1 MGRWLARRLIIT
13 AVTFVGISLLVFT
26 LMRLTPVDPVDL
38 LLFNLRQSGGLTT
51 EDIERIRATYRAALG
66 LDQPIPIQY
75 LLWVKEAITN
85 GSLGF
90 SFVSGRPSLDM
101 VVERVP
107 PTLILMGS
115 ALALEL
121 IIGIPLGIL
130 AALRRNRFT
139 DYIVSAFGLSV
150 VAVPSFFL
158 GLAAIYIFSVRLNVL
173 PAGGMFTPTS
183 RGVNLVDV
191 ARHLLMPA
199 LILGLAGV
207 GPIIRY
213 VRTSIIETLGKEYL
227 VTARAKGLPRP
238 AIIIRHAF
246 PNALLP
252 LITFVGIEV
261 GRLMAGAFVVEQIFT
276 WPGMGSLALD
286 AINSRDY
293 PVVQAFAITVALVV
307 LAGNLLADL
316 AYGVADPRI
325 RLE

>member
-13 AVTFVGISLLVFT
+13 AVTFLGISLLVFT

-38 LLFNLRQSGGLTT
+38 LLFNLRQSGGLST
-51 EDIERIRATYRAALG
+51 EDIQRIRETYRIALG

-75 LLWVKEAITN
+75 LLWVREAVTN

-90 SFVSGRPSLDM
+90 SFVSGRPSLEM
-101 VVERVP
+101 VLERVP
-107 PTLILMGS
+107 PTLILMGT

-121 IIGIPLGIL
+121 VIGIPLGIL
-130 AALRRNRFT
+130 AALRRNRVT
-139 DYIVSAFGLSV
+139 DYVVSAFGLSI

-158 GLAAIYIFSVRLNVL
+158 GLAAIYVFSVRLNAL

-183 RGVNLVDV
+183 RGVDLVDV
-191 ARHLLMPA
+191 ARHLIMPA
-199 LILGLAGV
+199 LILGLAGM

-238 AIIIRHAF
+238 AIVIRHAF

>member
-13 AVTFVGISLLVFT
+13 AVTFLGISLLVFT

-38 LLFNLRQSGGLTT
+38 LLFNLRQSGGLST

-75 LLWVKEAITN
+75 LLWIREAVTN

-90 SFVSGRPSLDM
+90 SFVSGRPSLEM
-101 VVERVP
+101 VIERVP
-107 PTLILMGS
+107 PTLMLMGT

-121 IIGIPLGIL
+121 VIGIPLGIL
-130 AALRRNRFT
+130 AALQRNRVT
-139 DYIVSAFGLSV
+139 DYVVSAFGLSI

-158 GLAAIYIFSVRLNVL
+158 GLAAIYVFSVQLNAL
-173 PAGGMFTPTS
+173 PAGGMFTPTT
-183 RGVNLVDV
+183 RGADIVDV
-191 ARHLLMPA
+191 LRHLIMPA
-199 LILGLAGV
+199 LILGLAGM

-238 AIIIRHAF
+238 AIVIRHAF

>member
-13 AVTFVGISLLVFT
+13 LGTFIGISILVFA

-38 LLFNLRQSGGLTT
+38 LLFNMRQSGGLTS

-66 LDQPIPIQY
+66 LDQPIPVQY
-75 LLWVKEAITN
+75 VLWVKEAITN

-90 SFVSGRPSLDM
+90 SFVSGRPALGM
-101 VVERVP
+101 VLERVP
-107 PTLILMGS
+107 PTLLLMGT
-115 ALALEL
+115 ALVLEL
-121 IIGIPLGIL
+121 VIGIPLGIL
-130 AALRRNRFT
+130 AALRRNRVT
-139 DYIVSAFGLSV
+139 DYVVSAFGLSV

-158 GLAAIYIFSVRLNVL
+158 GLAAIYVFSVQLNAL
-173 PAGGMFTPTS
+173 PAGGMFSPTG
-183 RGVNLVDV
+183 RGVDVVDV
-191 ARHLLMPA
+191 GRHLLMPG

-213 VRTSIIETLGKEYL
+213 VRTSIIETLGKDYL
-227 VTARAKGLPRP
+227 VTARAKGLPRT
-238 AIIIRHAF
+238 AVITRHAF

-252 LITFVGIEV
+252 LITFVGIEL

>member
-13 AVTFVGISLLVFT
+13 AVTFLGISLLVFT

-38 LLFNLRQSGGLTT
+38 LLFNLRQSGGLST
-51 EDIERIRATYRAALG
+51 EDIQRIRETYRIALG

-75 LLWVKEAITN
+75 LLWVREAVTN

-90 SFVSGRPSLDM
+90 SFVSGRPSLEM
-101 VVERVP
+101 VLERVP
-107 PTLILMGS
+107 PTLILMGT

-121 IIGIPLGIL
+121 VIGIPLGIL
-130 AALRRNRFT
+130 AALRRNRVT
-139 DYIVSAFGLSV
+139 DYVVSAFGLSI

-158 GLAAIYIFSVRLNVL
+158 GLAAIYVFSVRLNAL

-183 RGVNLVDV
+183 RGVDLVDV
-191 ARHLLMPA
+191 ARHLIMPA
-199 LILGLAGV
+199 LILGLAGM

-238 AIIIRHAF
+238 AIVIRHAF

-293 PVVQAFAITVALVV
+293 PVVQAFAITVAMVV

>member
-13 AVTFVGISLLVFT
+13 GITFIGITMLVFA

-38 LLFNLRQSGGLTT
+38 LLFNMRQSGGLTT

-66 LDQPIPIQY
+66 LDQPIPVQY
-75 LLWVKEAITN
+75 VLWAKEAITN

-90 SFVSGRPSLDM
+90 SFVSGRPALGSVL
-101 VVERVP
+101 ERVP
-107 PTLILMGS
+107 PTLLLMGT
-115 ALALEL
+115 ALLLEL

-130 AALRRNRFT
+130 AALRRNRIT

-158 GLAAIYIFSVRLNVL
+158 GLAAIYVFSVQLNVL
-173 PAGGMFTPTS
+173 PAGGMFTPTRRS
-183 RGVNLVDV
+183 VDV
-191 ARHLLMPA
+191 VDVGRHLLMPA

-227 VTARAKGLPRP
+227 VTARAKGLPQP
-238 AIIIRHAF
+238 AVVRRHAF

-252 LITFVGIEV
+252 LITFVGIEA

-293 PVVQAFAITVALVV
+293 PVVQAFAITVAIVV
-307 LAGNLLADL
+307 LLGNLFADL

>member
-13 AVTFVGISLLVFT
+13 AVTFLGISLLVFT

-38 LLFNLRQSGGLTT
+38 LLFNLRQSGGLTS
-51 EDIERIRATYRAALG
+51 EDIARIRATYRAALG

-75 LLWVKEAITN
+75 LLWAKEVVTN

-90 SFVSGRPSLDM
+90 SFVTGRPSLDM

-107 PTLILMGS
+107 PTLILMGT

-121 IIGIPLGIL
+121 IVGIPLGIL

-158 GLAAIYIFSVRLNVL
+158 GLAAIYVFSVRLSAL

-183 RGVNLVDV
+183 RGIDLVDV
-191 ARHLLMPA
+191 ARHLVMPA

-227 VTARAKGLPRP
+227 VTARAKGLPRT
-238 AIIIRHAF
+238 AIVVRHAF

-293 PVVQAFAITVALVV
+293 PVVQAFAITVAIVV
-307 LAGNLLADL
+307 LAGNLVADL

>member
-13 AVTFVGISLLVFT
+13 GVTFIGIAVLVFT

-38 LLFNLRQSGGLTT
+38 LLFNMRQSGGLTT

-66 LDQPIPIQY
+66 LDQPIPIQF
-75 LLWVKEAITN
+75 LLWAKEAITN

-90 SFVSGRPSLDM
+90 SFVSGRPALAM
-101 VVERVP
+101 VIERLP
-107 PTLILMGS
+107 PTMLLMGT
-115 ALALEL
+115 ALALQL

-139 DYIVSAFGLSV
+139 DYIVSAFSLSV

-158 GLAAIYIFSVRLNVL
+158 GLAAIYVFSVQLGVL
-173 PAGGMFTPTS
+173 PAGGMFTPTR
-183 RGVNLVDV
+183 RGIDLGDFL
-191 ARHLLMPA
+191 RHLAMPA
-199 LILGLAGV
+199 LVLGLAGV
-207 GPIIRY
+207 GPTVRY
-213 VRTSIIETLGKEYL
+213 VRTAIIETLGKEYL

-238 AIIIRHAF
+238 KVVTRHAF

-252 LITFVGIEV
+252 LITFIGIQI
-261 GRLMAGAFVVEQIFT
+261 GQLMAGAFVVEQIFT

-293 PVVQAFAITVALVV
+293 PVVQAFAITVAIVV